1 MSYSV
6 LLLYEAPLFCTC
18 THVFSV
24 YSHVF
29 FSAAGIIISLIH
41 VPVSQTQIL
50 DIKLLLS
57 ASFPAG
63 VFGSE
68 YICFSVGRTKLLF

>member
-29 FSAAGIIISLIH
+29 SAAGIIISLIH
-41 VPVSQTQIL
+41 VSQTQIL
-50 DIKLLLS
+50 DTKLLLS
-57 ASFPAG
+57 VSFPAG